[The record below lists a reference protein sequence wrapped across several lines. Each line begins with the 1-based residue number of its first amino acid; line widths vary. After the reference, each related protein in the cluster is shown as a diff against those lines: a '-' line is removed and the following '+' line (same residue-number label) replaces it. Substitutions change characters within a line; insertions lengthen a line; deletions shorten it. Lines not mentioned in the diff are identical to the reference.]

1 MDERAIKVVGISKQ
15 YRLGADARTSR
26 RFRHDTLGETLCRG
40 LREMCTPGTGR
51 QAVGADDFWALR
63 DISFEVEPGE
73 VIGIV
78 GRNGSGKST
87 LLKILSR
94 ITEPTSGYA
103 DIEGRVGSLLEV
115 GTGFHPQLT
124 GRENIY
130 LNGAILGM
138 TQAEVRRK
146 FDEIVDFSEVERFL
160 DTPVK
165 NYSSGMY
172 TRLAFA
178 VAAYLDTEILIVD
191 EVLAVGDAEFQKK
204 CLGKMQSV
212 ADREGRTVLFV
223 SHNMAAV
230 SQLTQRCVLLDK
242 GRVACVGP
250 TAVAIEDYLRQ
261 DGDAAVTVFDVADA
275 PRKNPGSLRV
285 KLTQLSFDQPA
296 ARFSPA
302 DDIVFIACLR
312 ATKAVEDIRLSVTV
326 FGQDGVPIGNS
337 QGSER
342 HAVGEGGS
350 RRIRMIL
357 PTPRLAPGRYYCRV
371 ALGQGSEAG
380 AWRQFDAVTETLPF
394 EIVSGSPGTTAS
406 GAWKRNLGSIM
417 FPALE
422 TTILD
427 EATAFLREMQPDETV
442 ASLPRSARER
452 RPASTLLSPGCGR
465 RIPIRAL

>member
-1 MDERAIKVVGISKQ
+1 MGDRAIKVVGLSKH
-15 YRLGADARTSR
+15 YRLGASERSGR
-26 RFRHDTLGETLCRG
+26 RIRHDTLGETL
-40 LREMCTPGTGR
+40 GR
-51 QAVGADDFWALR
+51 ALKSLSSADTRPAAAAGSEDFWALR

-73 VIGIV
+73 VVGIL

-103 DIEGRVGSLLEV
+103 DIAGRVGSLLEV

-146 FDEIVDFSEVERFL
+146 FDEIVNFAEVERFL

-230 SQLTQRCVLLDK
+230 SQLTQRCVHLEEGK
-242 GRVACVGP
+242 VVFVGP
-250 TAVAIEDYLRQ
+250 TAAAIENYLRQ
-261 DGDAAVTVFDVADA
+261 DGDTATTVFDVEIA
-275 PRKNPGSLRV
+275 PRKNPGTLRV
-285 KLTQLSFDQPA
+285 KMTQLRFERTA
-296 ARFSPA
+296 ARFSPGDNICFVA
-302 DDIVFIACLR
+302 RLR
-312 ATKAVEDIRLSVTV
+312 AAEAVESVRFSVTI
-326 FGQDGVPIGNS
+326 FGQDGSPIGNA
-337 QGSER
+337 QGAECHSIG
-342 HAVGEGGS
+342 AGGLQQ
-350 RRIRMIL
+350 IRTVL
-357 PTPRLAPGRYYCRV
+357 PAPPLAPGRYHCRV

-380 AWRQFDAVTETLPF
+380 AWRQYDAISETLPF
-394 EIVSGSPGTTAS
+394 EIVSGSSDAAAS
-406 GAWKRNLGSIM
+406 GAWKRKLGSIT
-417 FPALE
+417 FPTLE
-422 TTILD
+422 TQLLT
-427 EATAFLREMQPDETV
+427 EATV
-442 ASLPRSARER
+442 
-452 RPASTLLSPGCGR
+452 
-465 RIPIRAL
+465 